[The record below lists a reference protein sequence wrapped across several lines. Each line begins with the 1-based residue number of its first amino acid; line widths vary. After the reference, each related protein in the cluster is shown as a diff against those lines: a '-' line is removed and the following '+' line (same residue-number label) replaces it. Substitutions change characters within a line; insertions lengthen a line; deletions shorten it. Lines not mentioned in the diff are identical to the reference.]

1 MKNIYFEPSIPDRV
15 ISALSYLT
23 AGWGGL
29 IYLIILYF
37 ARKRS
42 SGFLR
47 FNIFQSIFIS
57 FSVFVIGMLYNLF
70 FEILTHIPFIQIAV
84 SWIDLILNKPTF
96 GQYSVLQGV
105 ILVYLCYVV
114 ILSLAGKFPV
124 IWKISRLFYRV

>member
-1 MKNIYFEPSIPDRV
+1 MRNIVFEPSIPDRI

-29 IYLIILYF
+29 IYLVILYF
-37 ARKRS
+37 ARKHS

-57 FSVFVIGMLYNLF
+57 FAVFVIGMLYNLF
-70 FEILTHIPFIQIAV
+70 FEVLTHIPFVQVAV

-96 GQYSVLQGV
+96 GAYSLLQGI
-105 ILVYLCYVV
+105 ILLYLCYVV
-114 ILSLAGKFPV
+114 IFSLAGKFPI

>member
-1 MKNIYFEPSIPDRV
+1 MKNVVFEPSIPDRI

-29 IYLIILYF
+29 IYLVILYF
-37 ARKRS
+37 ARKNS

-47 FNIFQSIFIS
+47 FNVFQSIFIS
-57 FSVFVIGMLYNLF
+57 FAVFVIGMLYNLC
-70 FEILTHIPFIQIAV
+70 FEVLTHIPFIQIAV

-96 GQYSVLQGV
+96 GQYSLLQG
-105 ILVYLCYVV
+105 IALVYLCYVV
-114 ILSLAGKFPV
+114 ILSLLGKFPI